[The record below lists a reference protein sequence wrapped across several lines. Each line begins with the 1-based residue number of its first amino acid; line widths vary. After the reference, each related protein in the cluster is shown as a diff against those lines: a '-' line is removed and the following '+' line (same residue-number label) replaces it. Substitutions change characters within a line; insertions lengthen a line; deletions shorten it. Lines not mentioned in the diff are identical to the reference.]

1 MYGDTGNPK
10 DVQRAF
16 AMAAV
21 GIEIV
26 IPTLLGWWLDS
37 YLNSGPWGALVGGT
51 IGFSGGIWHMV
62 RLSKLDESS
71 PDDRPSPP
79 RTGAE

>member
-1 MYGDTGNPK
+1 MLGDSGNRK

-21 GIEIV
+21 GTEIV
-26 IPTLLGWWLDS
+26 IPVLLGWWLDS
-37 YLNSGPWGALVGGT
+37 YLDSSPWGALLGGVVGFT
-51 IGFSGGIWHMV
+51 GGIWHMV
-62 RLSKLDESS
+62 QLSKPDESS

-79 RTGAE
+79 GTGAE